1 MFCPLCKA
9 EFRDGFTHC
18 SDCHIPL
25 VATKQEADQQ
35 TVTQVWRGGNKSEFE
50 AVLTVLQRTQIP
62 LVFHEHL
69 NVRGAAKLAFLGLV
83 IGPRRT
89 HDTEFEIRV
98 LENDSDR
105 ARQAIRH
112 VRRER
117 LKQIVRS
124 ARR

>member
-18 SDCHIPL
+18 SVCHIPL
-25 VATKQEADQQ
+25 IATKQEADQQ

-50 AVLTVLQRTQIP
+50 AVLTALQRAQIP
-62 LVFHEHL
+62 LLLREHL
-69 NVRGAAKLAFLGLV
+69 NVRGAAKLALLGLV
-83 IGPRRT
+83 IGPQRT

-98 LENDSDR
+98 LENDADR
-105 ARQAIRH
+105 ARQAVRH
-112 VRRER
+112 AHRET

-124 ARR
+124 AKR